1 MSVSKASLLSSA
13 DRFSLSLV
21 ELSESFSTY
30 SLLHTLS
37 NPDMHT
43 SPAHCSYTH
52 HGFWR
57 SLAFTEVIVSCRT
70 VPSSTASGFAVNC
83 LSRLMLLLAAIA
95 FNLYSTHLYTH
106 LERNSYRTIL
116 DITYSSANMSYSQRK
131 MESYGDDY
139 WISGYAHLACQ
150 TRQHDRLAHISVAAS
165 TTSAIVV
172 ECRW

>member
-57 SLAFTEVIVSCRT
+57 SLAFAEVIVSCRM

-116 DITYSSANMSYSQRK
+116 DITYSSANMSYLGSK
-131 MESYGDDY
+131 MHRS
-139 WISGYAHLACQ
+139 H
-150 TRQHDRLAHISVAAS
+150 SVMIVAERSTAS
-165 TTSAIVV
+165 WHASAPSPNLRAPS
-172 ECRW
+172 CRSDHSM